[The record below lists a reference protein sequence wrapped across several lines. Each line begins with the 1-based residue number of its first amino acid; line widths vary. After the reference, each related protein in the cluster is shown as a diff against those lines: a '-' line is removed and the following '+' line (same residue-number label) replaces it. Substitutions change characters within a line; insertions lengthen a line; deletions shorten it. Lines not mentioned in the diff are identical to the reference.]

1 MIDGEPRL
9 ETVQTVPI
17 RVTVNG
23 EPWSGEVP
31 VEEVLLDLL
40 RRRIGLTGTKRGCES
55 EVCGACEVLVDG
67 GPVSSCSYLAFE
79 ADGRTVTT
87 IEGVA
92 DGERLHP
99 VQEAFVRNVAAQC
112 GYCTPGQI
120 MSAVALLRQ
129 DPSPTYETIGHW
141 LVGNI
146 CRCGCYPAIA
156 RSIMEAAS
164 ELRGAAN
171 NHASLGAESGGAA
184 GG

>member
-1 MIDGEPRL
+1 MIDGEARL
-9 ETVQTVPI
+9 ETVQTVAMSL
-17 RVTVNG
+17 TVNG

-40 RRRIGLTGTKRGCES
+40 RGRIGLTGTKRGCES

-67 GPVSSCSYLAFE
+67 APVSSCNYLAFE
-79 ADGRTVTT
+79 ADGRSITT
-87 IEGVA
+87 IEGVG
-92 DGERLHP
+92 DGEQLHP
-99 VQEAFVRNVAAQC
+99 VQEAFIRNAAAQC

-120 MSAVALLRQ
+120 MSAVALLRE
-129 DPSPTYETIGHW
+129 DLSPTYESIAHW

-164 ELRGAAN
+164 ELRDSTN
-171 NHASLGAESGGAA
+171 EHPR
-184 GG
+184 